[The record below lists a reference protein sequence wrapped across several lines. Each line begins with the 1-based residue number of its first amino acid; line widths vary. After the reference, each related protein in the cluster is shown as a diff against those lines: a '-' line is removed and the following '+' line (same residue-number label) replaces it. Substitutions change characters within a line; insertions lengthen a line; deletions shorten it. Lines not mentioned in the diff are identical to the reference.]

1 VLRPRS
7 ISVGLALTSLVIAAS
22 AFAETKTLPAVASFQ
37 GFSPFFS
44 DVRVFNTSYDS
55 SLQVTATYRCFL
67 ASCPAT
73 PPQLTF
79 TLAPREAQAF
89 DDMVAAAFAA
99 PNSAGGV
106 EFVYDGP
113 STRLVVTSRLFS
125 TVPEPTVG
133 MFVPGLSPSAALA
146 TSVLTSLRNHGSGGG
161 FRTNV
166 GVFNPGDGAVDV
178 SVHLFADGV
187 PVGSPVPLSVGPH
200 SGTQANAIYAAAG
213 AEATVTSNGF
223 AVVVASAPVFS
234 YAAVIDNQTTD
245 PILVVGSADESF
257 RTPTPT
263 NTPTATPTGPLP
275 PTETPT
281 LTPTITPTS
290 GPTRTPTP
298 NPNHIVFV
306 GQNGTNTFTD
316 SVSGTIITT
325 ITVGTTVEWDWVQGG
340 GLHTVTSGNCP
351 NGFCSPD
358 GQFGFVSPFEQWP
371 YRYTFTF
378 NNVATYNYYCFNHQ
392 AMMQGAINVLPA
404 QGSGGTRRR

>member
-1 VLRPRS
+1 VLRSRS
-7 ISVGLALTSLVIAAS
+7 IISVGSALAFLLVAAS
-22 AFAETKTLPAVASFQ
+22 AAAETRTLPAAASFQ

-55 SLQVTATYRCFL
+55 SLPVTATYRCFL
-67 ASCPAT
+67 GTCPGTA
-73 PPQLTF
+73 PQLTF
-79 TLAPREAQAF
+79 TLAPRQALAF
-89 DDMVAAAFAA
+89 DDMVAQTFVA
-99 PNSAGGV
+99 PNSAGGI
-106 EFVYDGP
+106 EFVHGG
-113 STRLVVTSRLFS
+113 SSSQFVATSRLYS
-125 TVPEPTVG
+125 TVPQPTVG

-146 TSVLTSLRNHGSGGG
+146 TSVLTSLRNRGDGDG

-166 GVFNPGDGAVDV
+166 GVFNPGDDPVEV
-178 SVHLFADGV
+178 VFHLFADGV
-187 PVGSPVPLSVGPH
+187 LVGSTAPLTVAAH
-200 SGTQANAIYAAAG
+200 SGAQVNAVYATSG
-213 AEATVTSNGF
+213 GDTATSDGF
-223 AVVVASAPVFS
+223 AVVVASGPVFS
-234 YAAVIDNQTTD
+234 YAAVIDNHTTD
-245 PILVVGSADESF
+245 PIFVVGSSDEPY

-263 NTPTATPTGPLP
+263 NTPTVTPTGTLT
-275 PTETPT
+275 PTETAT

-404 QGSGGTRRR
+404 GSVISRR

>member
-1 VLRPRS
+1 MLGPRS
-7 ISVGLALTSLVIAAS
+7 IISIGSALAFLLVAAS
-22 AFAETKTLPAVASFQ
+22 AIAETKTLPAAASFQ

-67 ASCPAT
+67 GTCPGTA
-73 PPQLTF
+73 PQLTF
-79 TLAPREAQAF
+79 TLAPREALAF
-89 DDMVAAAFAA
+89 DDMVAATFAA
-99 PNSAGGV
+99 ANSAGGI
-106 EFVYDGP
+106 EFVHSGSP
-113 STRLVVTSRLFS
+113 SQFVVTSRLFS
-125 TVPEPTVG
+125 TEPQPTVG
-133 MFVPGLSPSAALA
+133 MFVPGLSPSAARS
-146 TSVLTSLRNHGSGGG
+146 TSVLTSLRNRGAGEG

-166 GVFNPGDGAVDV
+166 GVFNPGDGAVDL

-187 PVGSPVPLSVGPH
+187 PVGSAIPMTVGPH
-200 SGTQANAIYAAAG
+200 SGAQANAVYAAAG
-213 AEATVTSNGF
+213 AGDTDTANGF

-245 PILVVGSADESF
+245 PIFVVGSSDEPF

-263 NTPTATPTGPLP
+263 NTPTVTPTGTLT

-371 YRYTFTF
+371 YTYTFTF
-378 NNVATYNYYCFNHQ
+378 NNVATYNYYCVNHG
-392 AMMQGAINVLPA
+392 AMMQGAVNVLPA
-404 QGSGGTRRR
+404 SPLRK

>member
-1 VLRPRS
+1 MLRPRS
-7 ISVGLALTSLVIAAS
+7 NFFGLALLALLTSGFAL
-22 AFAETKTLPAVASFQ
+22 AETKTLPAVASIQ
-37 GFSPFFS
+37 GFSPFYT
-44 DVRVFNTSYDS
+44 DVRAFNTSYDS

-67 ASCPAT
+67 ASCPET
-73 PPQLTF
+73 PPQFTF
-79 TLAPREAQAF
+79 MLAPREALAF
-89 DDMVAAAFAA
+89 DDMIAATFAA

-106 EFVYDGP
+106 EFVFDGP
-113 STRLVVTSRLFS
+113 PTRLVVTSRLYS

-133 MFVPGLSPSAALA
+133 MFVPGLSPSAALP
-146 TSVLTSLRNHGSGGG
+146 TSVLTSLRNKGAGQG

-166 GVFNPGDGAVDV
+166 GVFNPGDNPVDV
-178 SVHLFADGV
+178 SVHLFADGL
-187 PVGSPVPLSVGPH
+187 PVGAPVLMSMGAH
-200 SGTQANAIYAAAG
+200 SGAQTNAIYAVAG
-213 AEATVTSNGF
+213 GGNTDTSNGF
-223 AVVVASAPVFS
+223 AVVVSSGPVFS

-245 PILVVGSADESF
+245 PIFVIGSADESF

-263 NTPTATPTGPLP
+263 NTPTATSTGTTT

-281 LTPTITPTS
+281 LTPTITPTR

-371 YRYTFTF
+371 YTYTFTF
-378 NNVATYNYYCFNHQ
+378 NNVATYNYYCVNHG

-404 QGSGGTRRR
+404 QAAALKK

>member
-1 VLRPRS
+1 MHRPRP
-7 ISVGLALTSLVIAAS
+7 ISVGLALAALLIT
-22 AFAETKTLPAVASFQ
+22 AAAHAERITLPAAASFQ

-44 DVRVFNTSYDS
+44 DVRVFNTSYDT
-55 SLQVTATYRCFL
+55 SLEVTATYRCFL
-67 ASCPAT
+67 GTCPSL
-73 PPQLTF
+73 PPALTF
-79 TLAPREAQAF
+79 TLAPREARGF
-89 DDMVAAAFAA
+89 DDMVAVSFAA
-99 PNSAGGV
+99 PNSAGGID
-106 EFVYDGP
+106 FFYGAP
-113 STRLVVTSRLFS
+113 QGTLVVTSRLYS

-133 MFVPGLSPSAALA
+133 MFVPGLTTSKAYA
-146 TSVLTSLRNHGSGGG
+146 TSVLTSLRNRGAGEG

-166 GVFNPGDGAVDV
+166 GVFNPGSASVDV
-178 SVHLFADGV
+178 VFHVFADGV
-187 PVGSPVPLSVGPH
+187 PVGSPVPVTVGSA
-200 SGTQANAIYAAAG
+200 SGTQVNAIYAAAG
-213 AEATVTSNGF
+213 AGNTETANGF
-223 AVVVASAPVFS
+223 AVVVATAPVFS
-234 YAAVIDNQTTD
+234 YAAVIDNHTTD
-245 PILVVGSADESF
+245 PIFVVGSPDQTYL
-257 RTPTPT
+257 TPTPT
-263 NTPTATPTGPLP
+263 NTATAGPSATFT

-404 QGSGGTRRR
+404 QAGAAPRR

>member
-1 VLRPRS
+1 
-7 ISVGLALTSLVIAAS
+7 
-22 AFAETKTLPAVASFQ
+22 
-37 GFSPFFS
+37 
-44 DVRVFNTSYDS
+44 
-55 SLQVTATYRCFL
+55 
-67 ASCPAT
+67 
-73 PPQLTF
+73 
-79 TLAPREAQAF
+79 
-89 DDMVAAAFAA
+89 
-99 PNSAGGV
+99 
-106 EFVYDGP
+106 
-113 STRLVVTSRLFS
+113 
-125 TVPEPTVG
+125 

-146 TSVLTSLRNHGSGGG
+146 TSVLTSLRNRGDGDG

-166 GVFNPGDGAVDV
+166 GVFNPGDDPVEV
-178 SVHLFADGV
+178 VFHLFADGV
-187 PVGSPVPLSVGPH
+187 LVGSTAPLTVAAH
-200 SGTQANAIYAAAG
+200 SGAQVNAVYATSG
-213 AEATVTSNGF
+213 GDTATSDGF
-223 AVVVASAPVFS
+223 AVVVASGPVFS
-234 YAAVIDNQTTD
+234 YAAVIDNHTTD
-245 PILVVGSADESF
+245 PIFVVGSSDEPY

-263 NTPTATPTGPLP
+263 NTPTVTPTGTLT

-371 YRYTFTF
+371 YKYTFTF

-404 QGSGGTRRR
+404 GSVTGKR